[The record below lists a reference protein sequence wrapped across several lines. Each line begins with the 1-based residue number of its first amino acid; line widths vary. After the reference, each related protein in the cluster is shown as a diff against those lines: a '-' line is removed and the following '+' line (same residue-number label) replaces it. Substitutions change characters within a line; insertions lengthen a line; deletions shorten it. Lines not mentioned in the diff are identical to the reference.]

1 MQLKPPRSV
10 TQAWASEEG
19 DFLRGPIIIVHH
31 LSILPSGDHI
41 LLVGGRVISG
51 GNFLVKGLRCRRLV
65 LREEEQSEHG
75 VESSSFGVRQTWTE
89 IQTMIQRSPS

>member
-19 DFLRGPIIIVHH
+19 DFPPGTHH
-31 LSILPSGDHI
+31 QSTSSSILPSGDHI

-65 LREEEQSEHG
+65 LREEEQSERG

-89 IQTMIQRSPS
+89 IQTMIQQFLS